1 MNGTQLL
8 LLLLG
13 ASNVVNGLWMLLD
26 AAGWYEA
33 IASDTG
39 PLNVHFVRD
48 IGAAYAAAGAA
59 LVWGAFAP
67 AARAALAAV
76 AAVFLGIH
84 ALTHLL
90 ETFGGHSHG
99 VPALELFGVHLPA
112 LLVAI
117 LAAAALRRPAE
128 A

>member
-1 MNGTQLL
+1 
-8 LLLLG
+8 
-13 ASNVVNGLWMLLD
+13 MLLD
-26 AAGWYEA
+26 APGWYQA

-48 IGAAYAAAGAA
+48 VGAAYGAAGAA

-67 AARAALAAV
+67 AARGALAAV
-76 AAVFLGIH
+76 AAAFLAVH

-90 ETFGGHSHG
+90 ETLEGIHG
-99 VPALELFGVHLPA
+99 VSALELFGVHLPA
-112 LLVAI
+112 LLTLV

>member
-1 MNGTQLL
+1 VTGPTIL

-13 ASNVVNGLWMLLD
+13 AGNLANGLWMLFD

-33 IASDTG
+33 IARDTG

-59 LVWGAFAP
+59 LAWGAFAP
-67 AARAALAAV
+67 AARGALAAV

-90 ETFGGHSHG
+90 ELLGGHSHG
-99 VPALELFGVHLPA
+99 LPALELFGVHLPA
-112 LLVAI
+112 LLVVI
-117 LAAAALRRPAE
+117 LAALALRRPAE